1 MHYHFNFLKPLFVKS
16 AQSDMIS
23 VLSCLTQALK
33 EIIFGSSMACFT
45 EEWKQQNLT
54 FSDTPGLKYG
64 IVQKKV
70 QYSRRPQD
78 LR

>member
-1 MHYHFNFLKPLFVKS
+1 MHYHFNFLKPLSVKS

-23 VLSCLTQALK
+23 LLSCLTQALK